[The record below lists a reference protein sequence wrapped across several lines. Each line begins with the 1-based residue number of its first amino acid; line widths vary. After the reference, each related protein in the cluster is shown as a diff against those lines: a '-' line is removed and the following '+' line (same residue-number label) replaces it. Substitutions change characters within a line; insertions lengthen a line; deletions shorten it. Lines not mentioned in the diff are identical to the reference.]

1 MLVETVSRS
10 KLLVG
15 EDTEIE
21 PDLDELLMN
30 SLNRLKAKMEKL
42 KIEIEKYNDE
52 EEEVVKF
59 VTMSPPRVILNSIA
73 KRVSREKE

>member
-15 EDTEIE
+15 EDTEIK

-42 KIEIEKYNDE
+42 KIEVEKYNDE